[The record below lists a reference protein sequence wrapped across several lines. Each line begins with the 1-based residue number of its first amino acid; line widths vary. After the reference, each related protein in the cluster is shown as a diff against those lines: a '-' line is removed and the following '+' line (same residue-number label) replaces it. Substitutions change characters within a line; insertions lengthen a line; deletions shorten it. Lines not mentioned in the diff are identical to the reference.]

1 VILLGTSVLSLVF
14 RRRRTR
20 EPEPRLVE
28 VVRRMVREDVPLAVP
43 GIVLQEV
50 LSGVRTEAQFFRL
63 RNLLEA
69 FPILVAEQR
78 DHVAAARIANACRRK
93 GVTTSAVDCLISAL
107 ATERDAPLLTLD
119 EDFARIARHS
129 DLKLLRVGEHAGA

>member
-1 VILLGTSVLSLVF
+1 
-14 RRRRTR
+14 
-20 EPEPRLVE
+20 
-28 VVRRMVREDVPLAVP
+28 MVREDVPLAVP